1 MKIGEIYFRSLQI
14 LKNTSKVKKK
24 ILIFGDSFAEP
35 CFINNKEVD
44 NWVRQ
49 AFDSDLVENNASG
62 GSSFWRIFD
71 NLHHFEEW
79 RKIKH
84 CIVFWSEHMRIYVRS
99 ANKFVGGNDEI
110 FFKSDVT
117 PWNIKTKQKHIF
129 GKPINKVRLVQKNV
143 QQSCELGITEREFEN
158 LKAYS
163 CLQYMYNVFYKK
175 YPKVNFIN
183 IHCFPWLSELTGN
196 FGIDVN
202 FKSSVNVI
210 HVNGY
215 MTEHFSNLDKKYNHE
230 NHMTGEQH
238 TKFAKF
244 ISQIT
249 NRLEDGGK
257 ITRNPDL
264 RKI

>member
-1 MKIGEIYFRSLQI
+1 M
-14 LKNTSKVKKK
+14 KNTSK

-35 CFINNKEVD
+35 CLIDDKEVD
-44 NWVRQ
+44 TWVKK
-49 AFDSDLVENNASG
+49 AFDSYLVENHALG

-71 NLHHFEEW
+71 NLHHFEKW
-79 RKIKH
+79 HKVKH

-99 ANKFVGGNDEI
+99 NNKFIGGNDTDI
-110 FFKSDVT
+110 KIGDPT
-117 PWNIKTKQKHIF
+117 PWNTKTKKKHIF
-129 GKPINKVRLVQKNV
+129 GNPIDKVRLVQKNV
-143 QQSCELGITEREFEN
+143 QQSFQLGITEREFEN

-183 IHCFPWLSELTGN
+183 VHCFPWLNELTED

-210 HVNGY
+210 HVDGN
-215 MTEHFSNLDKKYNHE
+215 MTEHFSNLDEKYNHK

-249 NRLEDGGK
+249 NRLEDGDK

>member
-1 MKIGEIYFRSLQI
+1 M
-14 LKNTSKVKKK
+14 KNTSKV
-24 ILIFGDSFAEP
+24 LIFGDSFAEP
-35 CFINNKEVD
+35 CLIDNKEVGT
-44 NWVRQ
+44 WVKQ
-49 AFDSDLVENNASG
+49 AFDSYLVENHALG

-71 NLHHFEEW
+71 NLHHFEKW
-79 RKIKH
+79 HKVKH

-99 ANKFVGGNDEI
+99 TNKFIGRNDTDI
-110 FFKSDVT
+110 KIGDPT
-117 PWNIKTKQKHIF
+117 PWNTKTKKKHIF
-129 GKPINKVRLVQKNV
+129 GNPIDKVRLVQKNV
-143 QQSCELGITEREFEN
+143 QQSFQLGITEREFEN

-183 IHCFPWLSELTGN
+183 VHCFPWLSELTKD

-210 HVNGY
+210 HVDGN
-215 MTEHFSNLDKKYNHE
+215 MTEHFSNLDEKYNHE

-249 NRLEDGGK
+249 NRLEDGDK

>member
-1 MKIGEIYFRSLQI
+1 M
-14 LKNTSKVKKK
+14 KNTSKV
-24 ILIFGDSFAEP
+24 LIFGDSFAEP
-35 CFINNKEVD
+35 CLIDNKEVGT
-44 NWVRQ
+44 WVKQ
-49 AFDSDLVENNASG
+49 AFDSYLVENHALG

-71 NLHHFEEW
+71 NLHHFEKW
-79 RKIKH
+79 HKVKH

-99 ANKFVGGNDEI
+99 TNKFIGRNDTDI
-110 FFKSDVT
+110 KIGDPT
-117 PWNIKTKQKHIF
+117 PWNTKTKKKHIF
-129 GKPINKVRLVQKNV
+129 GNPIDKVRLVQKNV
-143 QQSCELGITEREFEN
+143 QQSFQLGITEREFEN

-183 IHCFPWLSELTGN
+183 VHCFPWLSELTEN

-210 HVNGY
+210 HVDGN
-215 MTEHFSNLDKKYNHE
+215 MTEHFSNLDEKYNHE

-249 NRLEDGGK
+249 NRLEDGDK

>member
-1 MKIGEIYFRSLQI
+1 M
-14 LKNTSKVKKK
+14 
-24 ILIFGDSFAEP
+24 IFGDSFAEP
-35 CFINNKEVD
+35 CLIDNKEVGT
-44 NWVRQ
+44 WVKQ
-49 AFDSDLVENNASG
+49 AFDSYLVENHALG

-71 NLHHFEEW
+71 NLHHFKKW
-79 RKIKH
+79 HKVKH

-99 ANKFVGGNDEI
+99 TNKFIGRNDTDI
-110 FFKSDVT
+110 KIGDPT
-117 PWNIKTKQKHIF
+117 PWNTKTKKKHIF
-129 GKPINKVRLVQKNV
+129 GNPIDKVRLVQKNV
-143 QQSCELGITEREFEN
+143 QQSFQLGITEREFEN

-183 IHCFPWLSELTGN
+183 VHCFPWLSELTKD

-210 HVNGY
+210 HVDGN
-215 MTEHFSNLDKKYNHE
+215 MTEHFSNLDEKYNHE

-249 NRLEDGGK
+249 NRLEDGDK